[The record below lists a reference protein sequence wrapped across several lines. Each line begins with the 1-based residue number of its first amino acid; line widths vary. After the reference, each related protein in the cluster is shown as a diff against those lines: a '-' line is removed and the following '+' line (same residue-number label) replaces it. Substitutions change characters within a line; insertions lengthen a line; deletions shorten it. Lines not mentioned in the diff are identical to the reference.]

1 MADRKEQIILEF
13 EVDRDDAIRDLDRV
27 EKSLLNARK
36 QQQELNKSFK
46 EGKITEDQ
54 YIRSNRE
61 LQRVIKTETDQKKV
75 LNQVLD
81 IESNSRNAMRQRVA
95 QLTKEYNNLN
105 LSTAAG
111 IKRSK
116 ELEKELSE
124 LNKTLNEGS
133 KASGS
138 FKDNIGNYPEEFAEA
153 TNSVKPFGVSVDD
166 ASASIAKFANPV
178 TAAVAGLTALTAV
191 YLSSSAGAKDLAFAQ
206 DRLTFFTSTFAES
219 LGTLVGGTGEGGQG
233 LVNKLLDGVIDL
245 AKNIPGASL
254 ALLALQKTT
263 GLSIDSINEQS
274 EAFARAREELRK
286 LEIDAARAQG
296 FAKLFEKAAEDARRL
311 RDDEE
316 RMLELRLASADAVQ
330 QNLLANQTVRINI
343 LNQEIEGIKRAN
355 VNWQNQDA
363 ILLQIEQ
370 KRAEVRDIEEE
381 INGKLTENFTA
392 RKNILT
398 QISDLERATRRAQ
411 NPLDAT
417 TGDPLSGAF
426 ATELNKEQEL
436 EITERF
442 NKRIE
447 RANKEAADEA
457 IRQKNREAQARIDLE
472 QHVADSQIDITTG
485 LLGVAASLFEQ
496 QSAEYKAFATA
507 QTIIST
513 FAAAQKAYEAAFTP
527 PTVASPALAVGY
539 VGLAIAQ
546 GLARVAQIN
555 GVQFAEGGYTGHGGK
570 YEPAGIVHRGEV
582 VWNQEDVKL
591 AGGPIAV
598 NAMRPTVTRLAPYYD
613 GGIVANAATQ
623 RINQS
628 MDIMNLIKNLPPS
641 VVDVREVT
649 TLQRRIGVR
658 EKISKK

>member
-1 MADRKEQIILEF
+1 MADRTEQIILEF

-75 LNQVLD
+75 LNQVLE

-105 LSTAAG
+105 LKTAEG
-111 IKRSK
+111 TKRSK
-116 ELEKELSE
+116 ELEKELAE
-124 LNKTLNEGS
+124 LNQTLNEGS
-133 KASGS
+133 KAAGS
-138 FKDNIGNYPEEFAEA
+138 FKDNVGNYPEEFGAA
-153 TNSVKPFGVSVDD
+153 VDSVKPFGVSVEG
-166 ASASIAKFANPV
+166 ATSSLAKFANPV
-178 TAAVAGLTALTAV
+178 TAAVAGLAALTAA
-191 YLSSSAGAKDLAFAQ
+191 YISSSAGAKDLAFAQ
-206 DRLTFFTSTFAES
+206 DRLTFFTSTFVES
-219 LGTLVGGTGEGGQG
+219 LGTLVGGTGEGGEG
-233 LVNKLLDGVIDL
+233 LLNRLIDGTIDFV
-245 AKNIPGASL
+245 KHIPGVGL
-254 ALLALQKTT
+254 QLIALQKIT
-263 GLSIDSINEQS
+263 GVSIDSLNEQS
-274 EAFARAREELRK
+274 KAFALVREELRK
-286 LEIDAARAQG
+286 LEIEATRAQG

-316 RMLELRLASADAVQ
+316 RLLELRLASADAVQ

-398 QISDLERATRRAQ
+398 QINDLARATRRAA

-426 ATELNKEQEL
+426 ATQLDNQLQAQEN
-436 EITERF
+436 F
-442 NKRIE
+442 NQRIA
-447 RANKEAADEA
+447 RMQKEAADEA
-457 IRQKNREAQARIDLE
+457 IRQKNREAEGRIALE
-472 QHVADSQIDITTG
+472 QQVADAQIDIATG
-485 LLGVAASLFEQ
+485 FLGVASSLFEQ
-496 QSAEYKAFATA
+496 QSEEYRAFASA

-527 PTVASPALAVGY
+527 PTIASPGLAVGY

-555 GVQFAEGGYTGHGGK
+555 GVQFAEGGYTGDGGK
-570 YEPAGIVHRGEV
+570 YEPAGVVHRGEV
-582 VWNQEDVKL
+582 VWNQEDVRL
-591 AGGPIAV
+591 AGGPMAV

-613 GGIVANAATQ
+613 GGMVANASTQ
-623 RINQS
+623 PINQTLQIANILKN
-628 MDIMNLIKNLPPS
+628 MPAPVVEVVEIRKGIKK
-641 VVDVREVT
+641 VDVVER
-649 TLQRRIGVR
+649 
-658 EKISKK
+658 ISKR